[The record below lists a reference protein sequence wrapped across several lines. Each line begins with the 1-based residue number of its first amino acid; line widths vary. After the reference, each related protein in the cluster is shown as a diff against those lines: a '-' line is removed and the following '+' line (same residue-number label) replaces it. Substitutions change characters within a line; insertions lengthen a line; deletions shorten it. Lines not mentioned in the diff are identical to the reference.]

1 MQNSPEDSRR
11 RAGVADAELVQ
22 GLDDV
27 GFTVPAQGGTSWNG
41 EAMHAVDDN
50 RLAAVP
56 EATAAATATLAA
68 NAAHLARALKAA
80 PYPA

>member
-1 MQNSPEDSRR
+1 
-11 RAGVADAELVQ
+11 
-22 GLDDV
+22 
-27 GFTVPAQGGTSWNG
+27 
-41 EAMHAVDDN
+41 MHAVDDN